1 MPTPDAPTP
10 HDLTL
15 ENIRCVADYSD
26 DACGCEH
33 RGDRWF
39 MCAYHEGYDDGVE
52 RMVWIME
59 RVHGPPMPD
68 PSPDTPNVCPT
79 AEVLVRAQFVDGEVW
94 LVDDEGNEVGVMARS
109 TFDRCVARPAAGSSS
124 PDVAALVE
132 RLRDDGLRA
141 RHHDEVLTA
150 DDACRW
156 GGVGALLWAE
166 DMVEAADALEAQA
179 ETPNVCPTCDDT
191 GLVAPLGGRGSDGPD
206 PCPHCTPAAGSS
218 SPDTAALVAELRG
231 PSGLASTSRAKH
243 LTVGVCAVAADAL
256 EAQAARITELE
267 AAMADHTLTT
277 PTEET
282 E

>member
-15 ENIRCVADYSD
+15 ENILYVADYSP

-39 MCAYHEGYDDGVE
+39 MCTYHEGYDDGV
-52 RMVWIME
+52 VGIME

-218 SPDTAALVAELRG
+218 SPDVAALAEE
-231 PSGLASTSRAKH
+231 
-243 LTVGVCAVAADAL
+243 D
-256 EAQAARITELE
+256 
-267 AAMADHTLTT
+267 
-277 PTEET
+277 
-282 E
+282 

>member
-15 ENIRCVADYSD
+15 ENILYVADYSD

-39 MCAYHEGYDDGVE
+39 MCTYHEGYDDGVE

-124 PDVAALVE
+124 PDVAALAE
-132 RLRDDGLRA
+132 RLRAEEGHPDGGDITLGDLRA
-141 RHHDEVLTA
+141 
-150 DDACRW
+150 
-156 GGVGALLWAE
+156 
-166 DMVEAADALEAQA
+166 
-179 ETPNVCPTCDDT
+179 
-191 GLVAPLGGRGSDGPD
+191 
-206 PCPHCTPAAGSS
+206 
-218 SPDTAALVAELRG
+218 
-231 PSGLASTSRAKH
+231 
-243 LTVGVCAVAADAL
+243 AADAL

-267 AAMADHTLTT
+267 TVLAPFLRLMDPEEGGWRVLDVDFLEIDDSTPLTAGEADAIRALLTRHPRQET
-277 PTEET
+277 PE
-282 E
+282 

>member
-15 ENIRCVADYSD
+15 ENILYVADYSP

-39 MCAYHEGYDDGVE
+39 LCTYHEGYDDGVE
-52 RMVWIME
+52 RMVGIME

-124 PDVAALVE
+124 PDVTALAE
-132 RLRDDGLRA
+132 RLEQIAAYLEHHEDDAADLRA
-141 RHHDEVLTA
+141 AAAQLRQLDRIKAAYEAVKDEHLASVRPFRA
-150 DDACRW
+150 DCGNAKCAHLIAC
-156 GGVGALLWAE
+156 LIDEL
-166 DMVEAADALEAQA
+166 DALEVPDA
-179 ETPNVCPTCDDT
+179 DT
-191 GLVAPLGGRGSDGPD
+191 
-206 PCPHCTPAAGSS
+206 
-218 SPDTAALVAELRG
+218 
-231 PSGLASTSRAKH
+231 
-243 LTVGVCAVAADAL
+243 
-256 EAQAARITELE
+256 
-267 AAMADHTLTT
+267 
-277 PTEET
+277 
-282 E
+282 

>member
-109 TFDRCVARPAAGSSS
+109 TFDRCVARRARASVGRPTVAETPETPTPGLAERLDERAEPGHVPIVGYSFAADIRAAAAQLRQLDRIKAAAGDARAVADALIESGDIVVPTSAPAAV
-124 PDVAALVE
+124 DLLL
-132 RLRDDGLRA
+132 RL
-141 RHHDEVLTA
+141 
-150 DDACRW
+150 
-156 GGVGALLWAE
+156 
-166 DMVEAADALEAQA
+166 ADALEA
-179 ETPNVCPTCDDT
+179 DD
-191 GLVAPLGGRGSDGPD
+191 GA
-206 PCPHCTPAAGSS
+206 
-218 SPDTAALVAELRG
+218 
-231 PSGLASTSRAKH
+231 
-243 LTVGVCAVAADAL
+243 
-256 EAQAARITELE
+256 
-267 AAMADHTLTT
+267 
-277 PTEET
+277 
-282 E
+282 

>member
-15 ENIRCVADYSD
+15 ENILGVADYSP

-39 MCAYHEGYDDGVE
+39 MCTYHEGYDDGV
-52 RMVWIME
+52 RMVGIME

-124 PDVAALVE
+124 PDVTALAERLEQIAAYLEHHEDDAAAL
-132 RLRDDGLRA
+132 RAAAAQLRQLDRIKAAYVAVRGEHLATSRPFRA
-141 RHHDEVLTA
+141 DCDNDKCYQLVRDLIEEL
-150 DDACRW
+150 
-156 GGVGALLWAE
+156 
-166 DMVEAADALEAQA
+166 DALEA
-179 ETPNVCPTCDDT
+179 DD
-191 GLVAPLGGRGSDGPD
+191 GA
-206 PCPHCTPAAGSS
+206 
-218 SPDTAALVAELRG
+218 
-231 PSGLASTSRAKH
+231 
-243 LTVGVCAVAADAL
+243 
-256 EAQAARITELE
+256 
-267 AAMADHTLTT
+267 
-277 PTEET
+277 
-282 E
+282 